1 MERVLLVGNGGR
13 EHAIARAVKRSN
25 GSVQLYAFMGA
36 KNPGIARLCEEFV
49 VGNTLDAG
57 AVAKF
62 ATSKRISLA
71 VIGPEAPLEAGV
83 VDELQKNGVGCAGP
97 TRSAARMETDK
108 GFARELLK
116 KYKIKGSP
124 AFGVF
129 TDVNEAFNFI
139 DSLGK
144 PVVVKPA
151 GLTGGKGVKILGEHL
166 KDENEA
172 KEYVKEIVEKG
183 VGGLKKVVVEE
194 KLDGEEFSLQ
204 AFVDGRRVIG
214 TPMVQDHKRAFPND
228 EGPNTGGM
236 GSYSDAGYILPF
248 LRKSDYEEGLSIMQK
263 AVDAYRK
270 ETGEEY
276 KGFLYGGFIVTSN
289 GVKLLE
295 FNARLG
301 DPEAMN
307 TLSVIKSDFLNIL
320 ERIVDGNLKT
330 ADFYKKATVCKY
342 LVPEGYPASPKKNE
356 LIEVDEKG
364 IERTGAI
371 LYYAAVNEID
381 GKLYTGSSR
390 TAGLVGISESIEKAE
405 RIAESA
411 VGFVKGKLFYRKD
424 IGTKGLIQKRMQH
437 MKKLRGHL

>member
-1 MERVLLVGNGGR
+1 MERVLLIGNGGR
-13 EHAIARAVKRSN
+13 EHAIARAIKRSN
-25 GSVQLYAFMGA
+25 NLNELYAFMGA
-36 KNPGIARLCEEFV
+36 RNPGIARLCKEFV
-49 VGNTLDAG
+49 IGNTLDAV

-62 ATSKRISLA
+62 ATSRGITLA

-83 VDELQKNGVGCAGP
+83 VDELQKNGVECAGP
-97 TRSAARMETDK
+97 TKNAARMETDK

-116 KYKIKGSP
+116 KYRIKGSP
-124 AFGVF
+124 VFGVF
-129 TDVNEAFNFI
+129 TDVREACDFI
-139 DSLGK
+139 DSLGEE
-144 PVVVKPA
+144 VVVKPA
-151 GLTGGKGVKILGEHL
+151 GLTGGKGVKIVGEHL
-166 KDENEA
+166 KDESEA
-172 KEYVKEIVEKG
+172 KEYAKEIIESG
-183 VGGLKKVVVEE
+183 VGGIRKVVVEE
-194 KLDGEEFSLQ
+194 RLDGEEFSLQ

-214 TPMVQDHKRAFPND
+214 TPMVQDHKRAFEND
-228 EGPNTGGM
+228 TGPNTGGM

-248 LRKSDYEEGLSIMQK
+248 LRKSDYEDGLAIMQK
-263 AVDAYRK
+263 AVEAYRK
-270 ETGEEY
+270 ETGESY
-276 KGFLYGGFIVTSN
+276 RGFLYGGFIVTSK

-330 ADFYKKATVCKY
+330 ASFYKKATVCKY
-342 LVPEGYPASPKKNE
+342 LVPEGYPTSPKKNE

-371 LYYAAVNEID
+371 LYYASVNEVD

-405 RIAESA
+405 RIAENA

-424 IGTKGLIQKRMQH
+424 IGTKELIQKRMEH

>member
-25 GSVQLYAFMGA
+25 GPVQLYAFMGA
-36 KNPGIARLCEEFV
+36 KNPGIARLCKEFV
-49 VGNTLDAG
+49 VGNVLDAK
-57 AVAKF
+57 AVAEF
-62 ATSKRISLA
+62 AVSRGITLA

-83 VDELQKNGVGCAGP
+83 VDELLKNGVECAGP
-97 TRSAARMETDK
+97 TKSAARLETDK

-116 KYKIKGSP
+116 KYRVKGSP

-129 TDVNEAFNFI
+129 TDLGEACDFI

-151 GLTGGKGVKILGEHL
+151 GLTGGKGVKIVGEHL
-166 KDENEA
+166 KDADEA
-172 KEYVKEIVEKG
+172 KEYAREIIEKG
-183 VGGLKKVVVEE
+183 VGGIKKVVVEE

-214 TPMVQDHKRAFPND
+214 TPMVQDHKRAFEND

-236 GSYSDAGYILPF
+236 GSYSDASYILPF
-248 LRKSDYEEGLSIMQK
+248 LRKSDYEDGLSIIQK
-263 AVDAYRK
+263 AVEAYRK

-276 KGFLYGGFIVTSN
+276 KGFLYGGFIVTSR
-289 GVKLLE
+289 GVRLLE

-307 TLSVIKSDFLNIL
+307 TLSVIKSDFLNAL
-320 ERIVDGNLKT
+320 ERVVDGNLKT
-330 ADFYKKATVCKY
+330 VSFYKKATVCKY
-342 LVPEGYPASPKKNE
+342 LVPEGYPLSPKKNE
-356 LIEVDEKG
+356 LIEVDERG
-364 IERTGAI
+364 IERSGAL
-371 LYYAAVNEID
+371 LYYASVNEID

-405 RIAESA
+405 GIAESA
-411 VGFVKGKLFYRKD
+411 VGFVKGRLFYRRD
-424 IGTKGLIQKRMQH
+424 IGTRELIEKRIEH
-437 MKKLRGHL
+437 MRRLRGHL